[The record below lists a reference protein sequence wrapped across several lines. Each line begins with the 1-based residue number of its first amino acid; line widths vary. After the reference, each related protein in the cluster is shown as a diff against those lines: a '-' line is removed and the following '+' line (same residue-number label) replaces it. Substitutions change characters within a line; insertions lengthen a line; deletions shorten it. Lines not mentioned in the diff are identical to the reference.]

1 MDRKTMAGHQYRKII
16 SICLGIVKNGGCYV
30 ANFSG
35 AAIGN
40 VLASKLDYLQF
51 YFLNIVFNK
60 SAYGSLVLV
69 MSTSVQAH
77 PLFLQKKSASHL

>member
-16 SICLGIVKNGGCYV
+16 SIFLGIVKNGGCYV

-40 VLASKLDYLQF
+40 VLASYMQF
-51 YFLNIVFNK
+51 YNAFI
-60 SAYGSLVLV
+60 
-69 MSTSVQAH
+69 
-77 PLFLQKKSASHL
+77 